1 MCEVEGVIELMGE
14 KSCGLIVA
22 EAYAAAVDLR
32 IAMIF
37 YVISFGVLLQ
47 PSRPQSSRPL
57 FIDFRRANKFFDCM
71 MTRSESTKSICP
83 SDVGL
88 E

>member
-1 MCEVEGVIELMGE
+1 MIELMGE
-14 KSCGLIVA
+14 EGCGLVVA

-32 IAMIF
+32 ISMIF
-37 YVISFGVLLQ
+37 CIIRRGVTQLSIR
-47 PSRPQSSRPL
+47 PS
-57 FIDFRRANKFFDCM
+57 FIDFRRVFKFVGCM
-71 MTRSESTKSICP
+71 ITRSESTKSFCP

>member
-1 MCEVEGVIELMGE
+1 MRELMGE
-14 KSCGLIVA
+14 EGCGLIVA

-32 IAMIF
+32 ISMIF
-37 YVISFGVLLQ
+37 CVICLGV
-47 PSRPQSSRPL
+47 PQQTFKHVRSQTSNWQSL
-57 FIDFRRANKFFDCM
+57 FDFRRALNFVGSIL
-71 MTRSESTKSICP
+71 TRSESMKSTCS

>member
-14 KSCGLIVA
+14 EGCGLVVA

-32 IAMIF
+32 ISMIF
-37 YVISFGVLLQ
+37 CVIRSGVGQLT
-47 PSRPQSSRPL
+47 SRPS
-57 FIDFRRANKFFDCM
+57 FIDFRRAIKFVCCM
-71 MTRSESTKSICP
+71 VTRSESTKSFCP